1 MPLLALLNR
10 YLLDYRGLLLGVV
23 VFQALQSFGL
33 LLIPTL
39 NARMIDEGVARGD
52 VPTVWAYG
60 GWMVVV
66 AVLQLGCNGI
76 AIYCGAKC
84 AMSAARDLRR
94 DVFHHVVDMGHQ
106 DVSRFSAAGLIT
118 RNTNDIRQ
126 VQQFVVLSATML
138 VMAPL
143 MSLGGIVMALSES
156 LRLSWIVV
164 VTVVVLG
171 VVMGLIVARMVP
183 SFAVMQERID
193 ALNSVTRQQLTGI
206 RVIRAFVREPAEAQR
221 FAAANAA
228 VTDANLRVGRLFAL
242 MFPTVMLIIEAASVA
257 VVWFG
262 AVEVEAGT
270 LGVGTM
276 MAFIQ
281 YLLMILMG
289 VMIASFMAMMIPRAA
304 VSAGRILEVV
314 DAEVTIDFSGTDTRT
329 PRPGDVELSGVEY
342 RYPGAEQP
350 VLTDVDVRVPA
361 GTSLAV
367 VGATGSGKT
376 TLAALISRL
385 VDADVGT
392 VRIGGT
398 DVRDL
403 APSVLHAA
411 IGLVP
416 QQAYL
421 FSGTI
426 ADTLRFA
433 APGAS
438 EEEMWAA
445 LDIAQ
450 ADFVRELPDGLE
462 HELTQGGTNL
472 SGGQRQRLAIAR
484 ALVGRPPILVF
495 DDSFSALDTAT
506 DKALRAALARE
517 VDATLV
523 IIAQRIA
530 TAQDADAILVLD
542 GGRVVGYGTHAELAE
557 SNPVY
562 REIVESQGAAVSA
575 APATGEEAGDVDG

>member
-126 VQQFVVLSATML
+126 VQQFIVLSATML

-143 MSLGGIVMALSES
+143 MALGGIVMALAES
-156 LRLSWIVV
+156 FRLSWIVV

-171 VVMGLIVARMVP
+171 VVMAFIVSRMVP

-221 FAAANAA
+221 FGEANLA

-242 MFPTVMLIIEAASVA
+242 MFPLVMFIIGAASAA

-262 AVEVEAGT
+262 AFEVQGGM
-270 LGVGTM
+270 LGVGTL

-304 VSAGRILEVV
+304 VSAGRILDVV
-314 DAEVTIDFSGTDTRT
+314 DSPVTIDFSGTRTDT
-329 PRPGDVELSGVEY
+329 PAPGEVELSGVEY
-342 RYPGAEQP
+342 RYPGAEET
-350 VLTDVDVRVPA
+350 VLSGIDVRVPA
-361 GTSLAV
+361 GSTLAI

-376 TLAALISRL
+376 TLASLVVRLI
-385 VDADVGT
+385 DADAGT

-398 DVRDL
+398 DIRAL
-403 APSVLHAA
+403 APAVLHAQT
-411 IGLVP
+411 GFVP

-445 LDIAQ
+445 LDTAQ
-450 ADFVRELPDGLE
+450 ADFVRELPEGLD

-472 SGGQRQRLAIAR
+472 SGGQRQRIAIAR
-484 ALVGRPPILVF
+484 ALVGRPRILVF

-506 DKALRAALARE
+506 DKALRAALARD
-517 VDATLV
+517 VDATM
-523 IIAQRIA
+523 IIVAQRIA
-530 TAQDADAILVLD
+530 TARDADAILVLD
-542 GGRVVGYGTHAELAE
+542 EGRIVGLGTHDELAE

-562 REIVESQGAAVSA
+562 REIIDSQAAA
-575 APATGEEAGDVDG
+575 ATGEGV

>member
-1 MPLLALLNR
+1 MPLLALLRR
-10 YLLDYRGLLLGVV
+10 YLLDYRGLIVGVV

-52 VPTVWAYG
+52 VPTVWVYG

-66 AVLQLGCNGI
+66 AVAQLVCNGI

-143 MSLGGIVMALSES
+143 MALGGIVMALAES
-156 LRLSWIVV
+156 FRLSWIVV

-171 VVMGLIVARMVP
+171 VVMAFLVSRMVP
-183 SFAVMQERID
+183 SFTVMQERID

-206 RVIRAFVREPAEAQR
+206 RVIRAFVREPAEAER
-221 FAAANAA
+221 FGDANRA

-242 MFPTVMLIIEAASVA
+242 MFPLVMFIIGAASAA

-262 AVEVEAGT
+262 AFEVEAGT
-270 LGVGTM
+270 LGVGTL

-304 VSAGRILEVV
+304 VSAGRILAVV
-314 DAEVTIDFSGTDTRT
+314 DSPVTIDFSGTRT
-329 PRPGDVELSGVEY
+329 ETPAPGEVELSGVGY
-342 RYPGAEQP
+342 RYPGAEET
-350 VLTDVDVRVPA
+350 VLRDIDVRIPA
-361 GTSLAV
+361 GSTLAI

-376 TLAALISRL
+376 TLAALIVRL
-385 VDADVGT
+385 IDADSGT
-392 VRIGGT
+392 VLVGGA

-403 APSVLHAA
+403 DPAVLHAQT
-411 IGLVP
+411 GFVP

-433 APGAS
+433 APDAD
-438 EEEMWAA
+438 EAAMWAA
-445 LDIAQ
+445 LDTAQ
-450 ADFVRELPDGLE
+450 ATFVRELPAGLD

-472 SGGQRQRLAIAR
+472 SGGQRQRIAIAR
-484 ALVGRPPILVF
+484 ALVGRPRILVF

-506 DKALRAALARE
+506 DKALRAALARD
-517 VDATLV
+517 VDATM
-523 IIAQRIA
+523 IIVAQRIA
-530 TAQDADAILVLD
+530 TARDADAILVLD
-542 GGRVVGYGTHAELAE
+542 EGRIVGLGTHAELAE

-562 REIVESQGAAVSA
+562 REIIDSQAAA
-575 APATGEEAGDVDG
+575 ATGEEV

>member
-1 MPLLALLNR
+1 MPLLALLRR
-10 YLLDYRGLLLGVV
+10 YLLDYRGLIVGVV

-66 AVLQLGCNGI
+66 AVAQLVCNGI

-143 MSLGGIVMALSES
+143 MALGGIVMALAES
-156 LRLSWIVV
+156 FRLSWIVV

-171 VVMGLIVARMVP
+171 VVMAFLVSRMVP

-206 RVIRAFVREPAEAQR
+206 RVIRAFVREPAEAAR
-221 FAAANAA
+221 FGDANRA

-242 MFPTVMLIIEAASVA
+242 MFPLVMFIIGAASAA

-262 AVEVEAGT
+262 AFEVEAGT
-270 LGVGTM
+270 LGVGTL

-304 VSAGRILEVV
+304 VSAGRILAVV
-314 DAEVTIDFSGTDTRT
+314 DSPVTIGFSGTRT
-329 PRPGDVELSGVEY
+329 ETPAPGEVELSGVGY
-342 RYPGAEQP
+342 RYPGAEET
-350 VLTDVDVRVPA
+350 VLRDIDVRVPA
-361 GTSLAV
+361 GSTLAI

-376 TLAALISRL
+376 TLAALIVRL
-385 VDADVGT
+385 IDADSGT
-392 VRIGGT
+392 VRVGGA

-403 APSVLHAA
+403 DPAVLHAQT
-411 IGLVP
+411 GFVP

-433 APGAS
+433 APDAD
-438 EEEMWAA
+438 EAAMWAA
-445 LDIAQ
+445 LDTAQ
-450 ADFVRELPDGLE
+450 ATFVRELPDGLD

-472 SGGQRQRLAIAR
+472 SGGQRQRIAIAR
-484 ALVGRPPILVF
+484 ALVGRPRILVF

-506 DKALRAALARE
+506 DKALRAALARD
-517 VDATLV
+517 VDATM
-523 IIAQRIA
+523 IIVAQRIA
-530 TAQDADAILVLD
+530 TARDADAILVLD
-542 GGRVVGYGTHAELAE
+542 EGRIVGLGTHAELAE

-562 REIVESQGAAVSA
+562 REIIDSQAAA
-575 APATGEEAGDVDG
+575 ATGEEV

>member
-1 MPLLALLNR
+1 MPLLALLRR
-10 YLLDYRGLLLGVV
+10 YLLDYRGLIVGVV

-52 VPTVWAYG
+52 VPTVWVYG

-66 AVLQLGCNGI
+66 AVAQLVCNGI

-143 MSLGGIVMALSES
+143 MALGGIVMALAES
-156 LRLSWIVV
+156 FRLSWIVV

-171 VVMGLIVARMVP
+171 VVMAFLVSRMVP
-183 SFAVMQERID
+183 SFTVMQERID

-206 RVIRAFVREPAEAQR
+206 RVIRAFVREPAEAER
-221 FAAANAA
+221 FGDANRA

-242 MFPTVMLIIEAASVA
+242 MFPLVMFIIGAASAA

-262 AVEVEAGT
+262 AFEVEAGT
-270 LGVGTM
+270 LGVGTL

-304 VSAGRILEVV
+304 VSAGRILAVV
-314 DAEVTIDFSGTDTRT
+314 DSPVTIDFSGTRT
-329 PRPGDVELSGVEY
+329 ETPAPGEVELSGVGY
-342 RYPGAEQP
+342 RYPGAEET
-350 VLTDVDVRVPA
+350 VLRDIDVRIPA
-361 GTSLAV
+361 GSTLAI

-376 TLAALISRL
+376 TLAALIVRL
-385 VDADVGT
+385 IDADSGT
-392 VRIGGT
+392 VLVGGA

-403 APSVLHAA
+403 DPAVLHAQT
-411 IGLVP
+411 GFVP

-433 APGAS
+433 APDAD
-438 EEEMWAA
+438 EAAMWAA
-445 LDIAQ
+445 LDTAQ
-450 ADFVRELPDGLE
+450 ATFVRELPDGLD
-462 HELTQGGTNL
+462 HVLTQGGTNL
-472 SGGQRQRLAIAR
+472 SGGQRQRIAIAR
-484 ALVGRPPILVF
+484 ALVGRPRILVF

-506 DKALRAALARE
+506 DKALRAALARD
-517 VDATLV
+517 VDATM
-523 IIAQRIA
+523 IIVAQRIA
-530 TAQDADAILVLD
+530 TARDADAILVLD
-542 GGRVVGYGTHAELAE
+542 EGRIVGLGTHAELAE

-562 REIVESQGAAVSA
+562 REIIDSQAAA
-575 APATGEEAGDVDG
+575 ATGEEV

>member
-1 MPLLALLNR
+1 MPLLALLRR
-10 YLLDYRGLLLGVV
+10 YLLDYRGLIVGVV

-66 AVLQLGCNGI
+66 AVAQLVCNGI

-143 MSLGGIVMALSES
+143 MALGGIVMALAES
-156 LRLSWIVV
+156 FRLSWIVV

-171 VVMGLIVARMVP
+171 VVMAFLVSRMVP

-206 RVIRAFVREPAEAQR
+206 RVIRAFVREPAEAAR
-221 FAAANAA
+221 FGDANRA

-242 MFPTVMLIIEAASVA
+242 MFPLVMFIIGAASAA

-262 AVEVEAGT
+262 AFEVQGGM
-270 LGVGTM
+270 LGVGTL

-289 VMIASFMAMMIPRAA
+289 VMIASFVAMMIPRAA
-304 VSAGRILEVV
+304 VSAGRILAVV
-314 DAEVTIDFSGTDTRT
+314 DSPVTIDFSGTRT
-329 PRPGDVELSGVEY
+329 ETPAPGEVEVSGVGY
-342 RYPGAEQP
+342 RYPGAEET
-350 VLTDVDVRVPA
+350 VLRDIDVRVPA
-361 GTSLAV
+361 GSTLAI

-376 TLAALISRL
+376 TLAALIVRL
-385 VDADVGT
+385 IDADSGT
-392 VRIGGT
+392 VRVGGS

-403 APSVLHAA
+403 DPAVLHAQT
-411 IGLVP
+411 GFVP

-433 APGAS
+433 APDAD
-438 EEEMWAA
+438 EAAMWAA
-445 LDIAQ
+445 LDTAQ
-450 ADFVRELPDGLE
+450 ATFVRELPDGLD

-472 SGGQRQRLAIAR
+472 SGGQRQRIAIAR
-484 ALVGRPPILVF
+484 ALVGRPRILVF

-506 DKALRAALARE
+506 DKALRAALARD
-517 VDATLV
+517 VDATM
-523 IIAQRIA
+523 IIVAQRIA
-530 TAQDADAILVLD
+530 TARDADAILVLD
-542 GGRVVGYGTHAELAE
+542 EGRIVGLGTHAELAE

-562 REIVESQGAAVSA
+562 REIIDSQAAA
-575 APATGEEAGDVDG
+575 ATGEEV

>member
-1 MPLLALLNR
+1 MPLLALLRR
-10 YLLDYRGLLLGVV
+10 YLLDYRGLIVGVV

-52 VPTVWAYG
+52 VPTVWTYG

-66 AVLQLGCNGI
+66 AVAQLVCNGI

-143 MSLGGIVMALSES
+143 MALGGIVMALAES
-156 LRLSWIVV
+156 FRLSWIVV

-171 VVMGLIVARMVP
+171 VVMAFLVSRMVP

-206 RVIRAFVREPAEAQR
+206 RVIRAFVREPAEAAR
-221 FAAANAA
+221 FGDANRA

-242 MFPTVMLIIEAASVA
+242 MFPLVMFIIGAASAA

-262 AVEVEAGT
+262 AFEVEAGT
-270 LGVGTM
+270 LGVGTL

-304 VSAGRILEVV
+304 VSAGRILAVV
-314 DAEVTIDFSGTDTRT
+314 DSPVTIDFSGTRT
-329 PRPGDVELSGVEY
+329 ETPAPGEVELSGVGY
-342 RYPGAEQP
+342 RYPGAEET
-350 VLTDVDVRVPA
+350 VLRDIDMRVPA
-361 GTSLAV
+361 GSTLAI

-376 TLAALISRL
+376 TLAALIVRL
-385 VDADVGT
+385 IDADSGT
-392 VRIGGT
+392 VRVGGA

-403 APSVLHAA
+403 DPA
-411 IGLVP
+411 VP
-416 QQAYL
+416 
-421 FSGTI
+421 
-426 ADTLRFA
+426 
-433 APGAS
+433 
-438 EEEMWAA
+438 
-445 LDIAQ
+445 
-450 ADFVRELPDGLE
+450 EL
-462 HELTQGGTNL
+462 
-472 SGGQRQRLAIAR
+472 
-484 ALVGRPPILVF
+484 
-495 DDSFSALDTAT
+495 SAFGER
-506 DKALRAALARE
+506 LRAAGSA
-517 VDATLV
+517 VDP
-523 IIAQRIA
+523 
-530 TAQDADAILVLD
+530 
-542 GGRVVGYGTHAELAE
+542 G
-557 SNPVY
+557 
-562 REIVESQGAAVSA
+562 
-575 APATGEEAGDVDG
+575 

>member
-1 MPLLALLNR
+1 MPLLALLRR
-10 YLLDYRGLLLGVV
+10 YLLDYRGLIVGVV

-66 AVLQLGCNGI
+66 AVAQLVCNGI

-143 MSLGGIVMALSES
+143 MALGGIVMALAES
-156 LRLSWIVV
+156 FRLSWIVV

-171 VVMGLIVARMVP
+171 VVMAFLVSRMVP

-206 RVIRAFVREPAEAQR
+206 RVIRAFVREPAEAAR
-221 FAAANAA
+221 FGDANRA

-242 MFPTVMLIIEAASVA
+242 MFPLVMFIIGAASAA

-262 AVEVEAGT
+262 AFEVEAGT
-270 LGVGTM
+270 LGVGTL

-304 VSAGRILEVV
+304 VSAGRILAVV
-314 DAEVTIDFSGTDTRT
+314 DSPVTIDFSGTRT
-329 PRPGDVELSGVEY
+329 ETPAPGEVELSGVGY
-342 RYPGAEQP
+342 RYPGAEET
-350 VLTDVDVRVPA
+350 VLRDIDVRVPA
-361 GTSLAV
+361 GSTLAI

-376 TLAALISRL
+376 TLAALIVRL
-385 VDADVGT
+385 IDADTGT
-392 VRIGGT
+392 VRVGGA

-403 APSVLHAA
+403 DPAVLHAQT
-411 IGLVP
+411 GFVP

-433 APGAS
+433 APDAD
-438 EEEMWAA
+438 EAAMWAA
-445 LDIAQ
+445 LDTAQ
-450 ADFVRELPDGLE
+450 ATFVRELPDGLD

-472 SGGQRQRLAIAR
+472 SGGQRQRIAIAR
-484 ALVGRPPILVF
+484 ALVGRPRILVF

-506 DKALRAALARE
+506 DKALRAALARD
-517 VDATLV
+517 VDATM
-523 IIAQRIA
+523 IIVAQRIA
-530 TAQDADAILVLD
+530 TARDADAILVLD
-542 GGRVVGYGTHAELAE
+542 EGRIVGLGTHAELAE

-562 REIVESQGAAVSA
+562 REIIDSQAAA
-575 APATGEEAGDVDG
+575 ATGEEV

>member
-106 DVSRFSAAGLIT
+106 DVSRFSTAGLIT

-126 VQQFVVLSATML
+126 VQQFIVLSATML

-143 MSLGGIVMALSES
+143 MALGGIVMALAES
-156 LRLSWIVV
+156 FRLSWIVV

-171 VVMGLIVARMVP
+171 VVMAFIVSRMVP

-221 FAAANAA
+221 FGEANLA

-242 MFPTVMLIIEAASVA
+242 MFPLVMFIIGAASAA

-262 AVEVEAGT
+262 AFEVQGGM
-270 LGVGTM
+270 LGVGTL

-304 VSAGRILEVV
+304 VSAGRILDVI
-314 DAEVTIDFSGTDTRT
+314 DSPVTIDFSGTRTDT
-329 PRPGDVELSGVEY
+329 PAPGEVELSGVEY
-342 RYPGAEQP
+342 RYPGAEET
-350 VLTDVDVRVPA
+350 VLSGIDVRVPA
-361 GTSLAV
+361 GSTLAI

-376 TLAALISRL
+376 TLASLVVRLI
-385 VDADVGT
+385 DADAGT

-398 DVRDL
+398 DIRAL
-403 APSVLHAA
+403 APAVLHAQT
-411 IGLVP
+411 GFVP

-445 LDIAQ
+445 LDTAQ
-450 ADFVRELPDGLE
+450 ADFVRELPEGLD

-472 SGGQRQRLAIAR
+472 SGGQRQRIAIAR
-484 ALVGRPPILVF
+484 ALVGRPRILVF

-506 DKALRAALARE
+506 DKALRAALARD
-517 VDATLV
+517 VDATM
-523 IIAQRIA
+523 IIVAQRIA
-530 TAQDADAILVLD
+530 TARDADAILVLD
-542 GGRVVGYGTHAELAE
+542 EGRIVGLGTHDELAE

-562 REIVESQGAAVSA
+562 REIIDSQAAA
-575 APATGEEAGDVDG
+575 ATGEGV